1 MTPIDFPIERLN
13 EFFRDHS
20 FEIQNPF
27 GDGLNDEINVTVK
40 VQLTGVKPM
49 ISVGEWKD
57 FIEYTLFLEDIDSD
71 FGRGIFGYQFA
82 ALKTHDYKIS
92 NTDTTFYLTTVKVND
107 MLRNFLKYWGIDNNY
122 VTCTRIVNKV
132 ANIDPK
138 YMTEGLI
145 TEGKY
150 DSVVKQLV
158 KDVLTT
164 IKYQKEGDFYL
175 PEDVSQGMF
184 YKFPQIESEF
194 NIELSLQ
201 VSDEVETVD
210 VDGAYYPD
218 DDVIEI
224 SIVTNP
230 NLNREILEELYY
242 ELNELIRHELE
253 HIIQFERGD
262 NIPTKEPKVPLKYYS
277 QKHELE
283 AQIAGFKRRAQKE
296 KKPLEDVIRSWFI
309 KNKLRHRLS
318 PKNVE
323 VVINRI
329 LELS

>member
-40 VQLTGVKPM
+40 VQLTGIKPM

-82 ALKTHDYKIS
+82 SLKTHDYKIS

-107 MLRNFLKYWGIDNNY
+107 ILRNFLKYWGIDNY
-122 VTCTRIVNKV
+122 VTCTRIVNNV
-132 ANIDPK
+132 ANVDPK
-138 YMTEGLI
+138 YMTESLI
-145 TEGKY
+145 TEEKY
-150 DSVVKQLV
+150 DNVTKQLV

-164 IKYQKEGDFYL
+164 IKYQKEGEFTL
-175 PEDVSQGMF
+175 PEDISGEMT
-184 YKFPQIESEF
+184 YDFPQLDTAF
-194 NIELSLQ
+194 TIELNLTI
-201 VSDEVETVD
+201 SDDVETVD
-210 VDGAYYPD
+210 VDGAYYPE
-218 DDVIEI
+218 DDVIGIEI
-224 SIVTNP
+224 ITNP

-253 HIIQFERGD
+253 HVIQFDRGD
-262 NIPTKEPKVPLKYYS
+262 DIPKKEPKQPIKYYS
-277 QKHELE
+277 QPHELQ
-283 AQIAGFKRRAQKE
+283 AQIAGFKRRAKKE
-296 KKPLEDVIRSWFI
+296 RKPLEDVIRNWFA
-309 KNKLRHRLS
+309 KNQLKHRLS
-318 PKNVE
+318 PKNIE

>member
-27 GDGLNDEINVTVK
+27 GDGLNEEMNVTVK

-82 ALKTHDYKIS
+82 ALKTHDYKLS

-107 MLRNFLKYWGIDNNY
+107 MLRNFLKYWGMDNY
-122 VTCTRIVNKV
+122 VTCTRIVNNV
-132 ANIDPK
+132 ANVDPK
-138 YMTEGLI
+138 YMTESLI

-150 DSVVKQLV
+150 DNVTKQLV

-164 IKYQKEGDFYL
+164 IKYQKEGEFTL
-175 PEDVSQGMF
+175 PEDISGEMTYNFSQLDT
-184 YKFPQIESEF
+184 EF
-194 NIELSLQ
+194 TIELNLTI
-201 VSDEVETVD
+201 SDDVETVD
-210 VDGAYYPD
+210 VDGAYYPE
-218 DDVIEI
+218 DDVIGIEI
-224 SIVTNP
+224 ITNP

-253 HIIQFERGD
+253 HVIQFDRGD
-262 NIPTKEPKVPLKYYS
+262 NIPKKEPKQPIKYYS
-277 QKHELE
+277 QPHELQ
-283 AQIAGFKRRAQKE
+283 AQIAGFKRRAKKE
-296 KKPLEDVIRSWFI
+296 RKPLEDVIRSWFT
-309 KNKLRHRLS
+309 KNQLKHRLS
-318 PKNVE
+318 PKNIE

-329 LELS
+329 LELA

>member
-20 FEIQNPF
+20 FKIQNPF
-27 GDGLNDEINVTVK
+27 GDGLNEEINVTVK

-107 MLRNFLKYWGIDNNY
+107 MLRNFLKYWGMDNY
-122 VTCTRIVNKV
+122 VTCTRIVNNV
-132 ANIDPK
+132 ANVDPK
-138 YMTEGLI
+138 YMTESLI

-150 DSVVKQLV
+150 DNVTKQLV

-164 IKYQKEGDFYL
+164 IKYQKEGEFTL
-175 PEDVSQGMF
+175 PEDISGEMT
-184 YKFPQIESEF
+184 YNFPQLDTEF
-194 NIELSLQ
+194 TIELNLTI
-201 VSDEVETVD
+201 SDDVETVD
-210 VDGAYYPD
+210 VDGAYYPE
-218 DDVIEI
+218 DDVIGIEI
-224 SIVTNP
+224 ITNP

-253 HIIQFERGD
+253 HVIQFDRGD
-262 NIPTKEPKVPLKYYS
+262 NIPKKEPKQPIKYYS
-277 QKHELE
+277 QPHELQ
-283 AQIAGFKRRAQKE
+283 AQIAGFKRRAKKE
-296 KKPLEDVIRSWFI
+296 RKPLEDVIRSWFA
-309 KNKLRHRLS
+309 KNQLKHRLS
-318 PKNVE
+318 PKNIE

-329 LELS
+329 LELA

>member
-20 FEIQNPF
+20 FKIQNPF
-27 GDGLNDEINVTVK
+27 GDGLNEEINVTVK

-49 ISVGEWKD
+49 ISVGEWRD

-82 ALKTHDYKIS
+82 ALKTNDYKIS

-107 MLRNFLKYWGIDNNY
+107 MLRNFLKYWGMDNY
-122 VTCTRIVNKV
+122 VTCTRVVNNV
-132 ANIDPK
+132 ANVDPK
-138 YMTEGLI
+138 YMTESLI

-150 DSVVKQLV
+150 DNVTKQLV

-164 IKYQKEGDFYL
+164 IKYQKEGEFTL
-175 PEDVSQGMF
+175 PEDISGEMT
-184 YKFPQIESEF
+184 YNFPQLDTEF
-194 NIELSLQ
+194 TIELNLTI
-201 VSDEVETVD
+201 SDDVETVD
-210 VDGAYYPD
+210 VDGAYYPE
-218 DDVIEI
+218 DDVIGIEI
-224 SIVTNP
+224 ITNP
-230 NLNREILEELYY
+230 NLNREILEELHF

-262 NIPTKEPKVPLKYYS
+262 NIPKKEPKQPIKYYT
-277 QKHELE
+277 QPHELQ
-283 AQIAGFKRRAQKE
+283 AQIAGFKRRAKKE
-296 KKPLEDVIRSWFI
+296 RKPLEDVIRSWFT
-309 KNKLRHRLS
+309 KNQLKHRLS
-318 PKNVE
+318 PKNIE

-329 LELS
+329 LELA

>member
-27 GDGLNDEINVTVK
+27 GDGLNEEINVTVK

-107 MLRNFLKYWGIDNNY
+107 MLRNFLKYWGIDNY
-122 VTCTRIVNKV
+122 VTCTRVVNNV
-132 ANIDPK
+132 ANVDPK
-138 YMTEGLI
+138 YMTESLI

-150 DSVVKQLV
+150 DNVTKQLV

-164 IKYQKEGDFYL
+164 IKYQKEGEFTL
-175 PEDVSQGMF
+175 PEDISGEMT
-184 YKFPQIESEF
+184 YDFPQLDTAF
-194 NIELSLQ
+194 TIELNLTI
-201 VSDEVETVD
+201 SDDVETVD
-210 VDGAYYPD
+210 VDGAYYPE
-218 DDVIEI
+218 DDVIGIEI
-224 SIVTNP
+224 ITNP

-253 HIIQFERGD
+253 HVIQFDRGD
-262 NIPTKEPKVPLKYYS
+262 NIPKKEPKQPIKYYS
-277 QKHELE
+277 QPHELQ
-283 AQIAGFKRRAQKE
+283 AQIAGFKRRAKKE
-296 KKPLEDVIRSWFI
+296 RKPLEDVIRGWFA
-309 KNKLRHRLS
+309 KNQLKHRLS
-318 PKNVE
+318 PKNIE

-329 LELS
+329 LELA

>member
-20 FEIQNPF
+20 FKIQNPF
-27 GDGLNDEINVTVK
+27 GDGLNEEINVTVK

-49 ISVGEWKD
+49 ISVGEWRD

-82 ALKTHDYKIS
+82 ALKTNDYKIS

-107 MLRNFLKYWGIDNNY
+107 MLRNFLKYWGMDNY
-122 VTCTRIVNKV
+122 VTCTRIVNNV
-132 ANIDPK
+132 ANVDPK
-138 YMTEGLI
+138 YMTESLI

-150 DSVVKQLV
+150 DNVTKQLV

-164 IKYQKEGDFYL
+164 IKYQKEGEFTL
-175 PEDVSQGMF
+175 PEDISGEMT
-184 YKFPQIESEF
+184 YNFPQLDTEF
-194 NIELSLQ
+194 TIELNLTI
-201 VSDEVETVD
+201 SDDVETVD
-210 VDGAYYPD
+210 VDGAYYPE
-218 DDVIEI
+218 DDVIGIEI
-224 SIVTNP
+224 ITNP
-230 NLNREILEELYY
+230 NLNREILEELHF

-262 NIPTKEPKVPLKYYS
+262 NIPKKEPKQPIKYYT
-277 QKHELE
+277 QPHELQ
-283 AQIAGFKRRAQKE
+283 AQIAGFKRRAKKE
-296 KKPLEDVIRSWFI
+296 RKPLEDVIRSWFT
-309 KNKLRHRLS
+309 KNQLKHRLS
-318 PKNVE
+318 PKNIE

-329 LELS
+329 LELA

>member
-20 FEIQNPF
+20 FKIQNPF
-27 GDGLNDEINVTVK
+27 GDGLNEEINVTVK

-107 MLRNFLKYWGIDNNY
+107 MLRNFLKYWGMDNY
-122 VTCTRIVNKV
+122 VTCTRIVNNV
-132 ANIDPK
+132 ANVDPK
-138 YMTEGLI
+138 YMTESLI

-150 DSVVKQLV
+150 DNVTKQLV

-164 IKYQKEGDFYL
+164 IKYQKEGEFTL
-175 PEDVSQGMF
+175 PEDISGEMTYSFSQLDT
-184 YKFPQIESEF
+184 EF
-194 NIELSLQ
+194 TIELNLTI
-201 VSDEVETVD
+201 SDDVETVD
-210 VDGAYYPD
+210 VDGAYYPE
-218 DDVIEI
+218 DDVIGIEI
-224 SIVTNP
+224 ITNP

-253 HIIQFERGD
+253 HVIQFDRGD
-262 NIPTKEPKVPLKYYS
+262 NIPKKEPKQPIKYYS
-277 QKHELE
+277 QPHELQ
-283 AQIAGFKRRAQKE
+283 AQIAGFKRRAKKE
-296 KKPLEDVIRSWFI
+296 RKPLEDVIRSWFA
-309 KNKLRHRLS
+309 KNQLKHRLS
-318 PKNVE
+318 PKNIE

-329 LELS
+329 LELA

>member
-27 GDGLNDEINVTVK
+27 GDGLNEEINVTVK

-57 FIEYTLFLEDIDSD
+57 FIEYTLFLEDINSD

-82 ALKTHDYKIS
+82 SLKTHDYKIS

-107 MLRNFLKYWGIDNNY
+107 ILRNFLKYWGIDNY
-122 VTCTRIVNKV
+122 VTCTRIVNNV
-132 ANIDPK
+132 ANVDPK
-138 YMTEGLI
+138 YMTESLI

-150 DSVVKQLV
+150 DSVVRQLV

-164 IKYQKEGDFYL
+164 IKYQKEGEFTL
-175 PEDVSQGMF
+175 PEDISGEMT
-184 YKFPQIESEF
+184 YDFPQLDTEF
-194 NIELSLQ
+194 TIELNLS
-201 VSDEVETVD
+201 VSEGVETVD
-210 VDGAYYPD
+210 VDGAYYPE
-218 DDVIEI
+218 DDVIGIEI
-224 SIVTNP
+224 ITNP
-230 NLNREILEELYY
+230 NLNREVLEELHF

-253 HIIQFERGD
+253 HIIQYERGD
-262 NIPTKEPKVPLKYYS
+262 DIPEKEPKQPIKYYT
-277 QKHELE
+277 QQHELQ
-283 AQIAGFKRRAQKE
+283 AQIAGFKRRAKKE
-296 KKPLEDVIRSWFI
+296 RKPLEDVIRAWFV
-309 KNKLRHRLS
+309 KNKLKHRLS
-318 PKNVE
+318 PKNIE

-329 LELS
+329 LELA

>member
-27 GDGLNDEINVTVK
+27 GDGLNEEINVTVK
-40 VQLTGVKPM
+40 VQLTGLKPM

-57 FIEYTLFLEDIDSD
+57 FIEYTLFLEDIDSE

-82 ALKTHDYKIS
+82 ALKTHDHKLS

-107 MLRNFLKYWGIDNNY
+107 MLRNFLKYWGIDNY
-122 VTCTRIVNKV
+122 VTCTRVVNHV
-132 ANIDPK
+132 VEIDPK
-138 YMTEGLI
+138 YMTESLI

-150 DSVVKQLV
+150 DGVVRQLV
-158 KDVLTT
+158 KDVLGV
-164 IKYQKEGDFYL
+164 IKYQKEGEFTL
-175 PEDVSQGMF
+175 PEDISSDMS
-184 YKFPQIESEF
+184 YSFPQFDGEF
-194 NIELSLQ
+194 TIELTLE
-201 VSDEVETVD
+201 VSDDIETVD
-210 VDGAYYPD
+210 VDGAYYPE

-224 SIVTNP
+224 TIISNP
-230 NLNREILEELYY
+230 NLGRQTLEELHF

-262 NIPTKEPKVPLKYYS
+262 DIPKKEPKVPLKYYS
-277 QKHELE
+277 QKHELD

-296 KKPLEDVIRSWFI
+296 RKPLEDVIRSWFN

-329 LELS
+329 LELA

>member
-13 EFFRDHS
+13 EFFKDHS
-20 FEIQNPF
+20 FVIQNPF
-27 GDGLNDEINVTVK
+27 GDGLNEEMNLTVK

-49 ISVGEWKD
+49 ISIGEWKD
-57 FIEYTLFLEDIDSD
+57 FIEYTLFLEDIDSN
-71 FGRGIFGYQFA
+71 FGRGVYGYQFA
-82 ALKTHDYKIS
+82 ALKTHDYKLS

-107 MLRNFLKYWGIDNNY
+107 ILRNFLKYWGIDNY

-138 YMTEGLI
+138 YMTESLI

-150 DSVVKQLV
+150 DSVVRQLV
-158 KDVLTT
+158 KDVLGT
-164 IKYQKEGDFYL
+164 IKYQKEGEFEL
-175 PEDVSQGMF
+175 PEDVSQGMA

-194 NIELSLQ
+194 TIELSLK

-218 DDVIEI
+218 EDVIEI

-230 NLNREILEELYY
+230 NLDREILEELHF

-253 HIIQFERGD
+253 HIVQYERGD
-262 NIPTKEPKVPLKYYS
+262 DIPTREPKQPLKYYT
-277 QKHELE
+277 QRHELE

-296 KKPLEDVIRSWFI
+296 RKPFD
-309 KNKLRHRLS
+309 
-318 PKNVE
+318 E
-323 VVINRI
+323 VVINWFRRNYLKHQLSPKEVDVVVNKI
-329 LELS
+329 LNYE